1 MKRIYII
8 EDEMPIARLMQ
19 VYLQRAGYEVNWNDG
34 NQDPVQTFLS
44 WRPDLVLLDLM
55 LPDHDGLDIL
65 EQIRQY
71 NSCPVII
78 ITARGTVPDKLQG
91 LAQGADDYIAKPF
104 DPEEVLARVQAV
116 LRRSSYLAEADTI
129 RLGTLT
135 IDFSAQNVLLGKEPV
150 SLMPR
155 DWQLLAFMARH
166 PNQCFSR
173 DQLLDQVWGMDFDG
187 GDRAVDTAVKRLR
200 KSLQQWPGTE
210 GEITTI
216 RGMGYSLR
224 VY

>member
-1 MKRIYII
+1 VKRIYII

-34 NQDPVQTFLS
+34 NQDPIQSFLS

-55 LPDHDGLDIL
+55 LPDHDGLEIL

-91 LAQGADDYIAKPF
+91 LSQGADDYIAKPF

-116 LRRSSYLAEADTI
+116 LRRSSYLAGADTI
-129 RLGTLT
+129 RLGTLS

-200 KSLQQWPGTE
+200 KSLQQWPSTE

>member
-34 NQDPVQTFLS
+34 NQDPIQSFLS

-55 LPDHDGLDIL
+55 LPDHDGLEIL

-91 LAQGADDYIAKPF
+91 LSQGADDYIAKPF

-116 LRRSSYLAEADTI
+116 LRRSSYLAGADTI
-129 RLGTLT
+129 RLGTLS

-166 PNQCFSR
+166 PNQCFNR

-200 KSLQQWPGTE
+200 KSLQQWPSTE

>member
-1 MKRIYII
+1 MACKYS
-8 EDEMPIARLMQ
+8 E
-19 VYLQRAGYEVNWNDG
+19 
-34 NQDPVQTFLS
+34 
-44 WRPDLVLLDLM
+44 
-55 LPDHDGLDIL
+55 
-65 EQIRQY
+65 
-71 NSCPVII
+71 
-78 ITARGTVPDKLQG
+78 
-91 LAQGADDYIAKPF
+91 IAKPF

-224 VY
+224 LLSNEYPDRWISPYGM

>member
-34 NQDPVQTFLS
+34 NQDPIQSFLS

-55 LPDHDGLDIL
+55 LPDHDGLEIL

-91 LAQGADDYIAKPF
+91 LSQGADDYIAKPF

-116 LRRSSYLAEADTI
+116 LRRSSYLAGADTI
-129 RLGTLT
+129 RLGTLS

-200 KSLQQWPGTE
+200 KSLQQWPSTE